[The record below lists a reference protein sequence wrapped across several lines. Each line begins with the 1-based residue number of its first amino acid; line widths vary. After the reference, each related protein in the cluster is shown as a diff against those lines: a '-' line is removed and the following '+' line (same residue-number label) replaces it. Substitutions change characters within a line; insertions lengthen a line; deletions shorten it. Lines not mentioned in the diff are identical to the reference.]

1 MVASRCPYRPYLRA
15 QSIRRSTSRW
25 VRYRRLTVKF
35 TMLGVRFLDV
45 DFMRINFACGLRDKF
60 FLHSRKGKNGC
71 MERIAIAIQDG
82 GAGAGAQHGGAGREA
97 NLIFVL
103 PPGNPHGNRHRTRH
117 LLNQE
122 FMQALLLHCRQHG
135 KKAIEKVAREQPA
148 VYVKILA
155 LLVPREMQIEQTNR
169 IKQMTDEEIE
179 QAIEAIQTM
188 LAARAGEAAKVIEGT
203 AEPAALPAP
212 NGPSP
217 EAALEATLEPS
228 KRKPNRL
235 MMEADT
241 AIGPRVCKTRK
252 GLPRT

>member
-1 MVASRCPYRPYLRA
+1 MTFK
-15 QSIRRSTSRW
+15 Q
-25 VRYRRLTVKF
+25 
-35 TMLGVRFLDV
+35 
-45 DFMRINFACGLRDKF
+45 GL
-60 FLHSRKGKNGC
+60 S
-71 MERIAIAIQDG
+71 
-82 GAGAGAQHGGAGREA
+82 
-97 NLIFVL
+97 
-103 PPGNPHGNRHRTRH
+103 GNPHGNRHHTRH

-122 FMQALLLHCRQHG
+122 FMQALLLHFRQHG
-135 KKAIEKVAREQPA
+135 KKAIEKVARNQPA

-217 EAALEATLEPS
+217 EAAPEATLEPT

-241 AIGPRVCKTRK
+241 AVGPKERKPKKRV
-252 GLPRT
+252 PSPPSA

>member
-1 MVASRCPYRPYLRA
+1 MTF
-15 QSIRRSTSRW
+15 QQ
-25 VRYRRLTVKF
+25 
-35 TMLGVRFLDV
+35 GV
-45 DFMRINFACGLRDKF
+45 
-60 FLHSRKGKNGC
+60 S
-71 MERIAIAIQDG
+71 
-82 GAGAGAQHGGAGREA
+82 
-97 NLIFVL
+97 
-103 PPGNPHGNRHRTRH
+103 GNPGGNRHRTRH

-122 FMQALLLHCRQHG
+122 FMQALLLHFRQHG
-135 KKAIEKVAREQPA
+135 KKAIEKVARNQPA

-203 AEPAALPAP
+203 AEPASLPAP

-217 EAALEATLEPS
+217 EAALEATLEPT

-241 AIGPRVCKTRK
+241 AVGPKERKTRK